1 MDNKNNKSDITAKEA
16 YVKELQKNGYKA
28 QIVKAPADIIAEKDG
43 QKWCFEIKKTTQT
56 DKYFG
61 AATMTEWKQA
71 LEDPYHFR
79 FVIAIDLGEDKW
91 SFKEYTP
98 AEFMEFSTIPPF
110 KVYFNID
117 FSNNGKKSKK
127 GKSNAVKMSQDNFRK
142 LTETYELLDRG

>member
-1 MDNKNNKSDITAKEA
+1 MNIENSRSDVSAKEA

-43 QKWCFEIKKTTQT
+43 QQWYFEIKKTAQT

-71 LEDPYHFR
+71 LEDPHHFR
-79 FVIAIDLGEDKW
+79 FVIAIELGEDKW

-98 AEFMEFSTIPPF
+98 VEFMEFSTIPPF

-117 FSNNGKKSKK
+117 FSNNGKKPKK
-127 GKSNAVKMSQDNFRK
+127 GKSNAVKMSQDNFSK
-142 LTETYELLDRG
+142 LTDAFEQLDRG

>member
-1 MDNKNNKSDITAKEA
+1 MNIENNKSDVSAKEA

-28 QIVKAPADIIAEKDG
+28 QIVKAPADITAEKDG
-43 QKWCFEIKKTTQT
+43 QKWYFEIKKTAQT

-98 AEFMEFSTIPPF
+98 SEFMEFSTIPPF

-117 FSNNGKKSKK
+117 FSNNGKKPKK
-127 GKSNAVKMSQDNFRK
+127 GKSNAVKMSQDNFYK
-142 LTETYELLDRG
+142 LTEAYELLDRG